1 MTLQHIQHRAAWA
14 TRHAKAANYAWVDVD
29 EKWFYAEM
37 LHVKVKRA
45 PGVQLGHSFCKSKTM
60 IPKIM
65 FPSAVARPRRGF
77 DGKQGI

>member
-1 MTLQHIQHRAAWA
+1 M
-14 TRHAKAANYAWVDVD
+14 D